1 MNNAKFET
9 VDDIL
14 EWYRG
19 NKNTEGDSVN
29 VKRQ

>member
-1 MNNAKFET
+1 MNNGKLET

-14 EWYRG
+14 EWYRGG

-29 VKRQ
+29 VKR